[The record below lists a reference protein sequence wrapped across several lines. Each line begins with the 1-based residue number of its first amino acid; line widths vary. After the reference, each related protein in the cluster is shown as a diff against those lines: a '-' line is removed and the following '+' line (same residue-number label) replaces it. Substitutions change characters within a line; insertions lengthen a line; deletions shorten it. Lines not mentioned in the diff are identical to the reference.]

1 MKNKMKDF
9 EAKYEEW
16 WEVYFTKEFEKN
28 LAWHKI
34 DEKIMKYM
42 LEACQKNFPSFI
54 CGNPTSIE
62 VLGQDEEI
70 ETRPNWIT

>member
-1 MKNKMKDF
+1 
-9 EAKYEEW
+9 
-16 WEVYFTKEFEKN
+16 
-28 LAWHKI
+28 
-34 DEKIMKYM
+34 MKYM

-70 ETRPNWIT
+70 ETRPN